1 MRSHLAH
8 FHRYENI
15 IAGANHHKA
24 QMDGER
30 YPVHP
35 HTSNISQVDFFHPY
49 KQNLIETPLL
59 NGAFR

>member
-15 IAGANHHKA
+15 SAGANYHKA
-24 QMDGER
+24 QMDG

-35 HTSNISQVDFFHPY
+35 HTSNISRGFFFLPY
-49 KQNLIETPLL
+49 KQNGDTTFECSL
-59 NGAFR
+59 